1 MSAQK
6 TSKAGVTILVPAR
19 GRPQHLEPLLESIHS
34 TVEADVLFL
43 VSSNDARVIQRLDAL
58 RQTYLLSPPQRVG
71 DYARKINTG
80 YRHCTTPLVFLGA
93 TDLKFHKGWFEA
105 ATAKLT
111 NGIGVVGTND
121 LGNSRTQTSH
131 STHSLVTRE
140 YVEQY
145 GTIDEAGKILHE
157 GYVHEFVDDE
167 LIMTARKR
175 KAYAHASDSFV
186 EHLHPDWGKGEMDA
200 SYRQQKSR
208 MRESIGLYRSR
219 SRLWT

>member
-1 MSAQK
+1 MHDL
-6 TSKAGVTILVPAR
+6 TILVPVR
-19 GRPQHLEPLLESIHS
+19 GRPHHLAPLLGSIHD
-34 TVEADVLFL
+34 TVDTDVLFL
-43 VSSNDARVIQRLDAL
+43 VSSNDAPVIQVLDTL
-58 RQTYLLSPPQRVG
+58 EQQYLVSPPQRVG
-71 DYARKINTG
+71 DYACKINTG

-93 TDLKFHKGWFEA
+93 TDLYFHPGWFER

-121 LGNSRTQTSH
+121 LGNTRTQTGH

-140 YVEQY
+140 YVENY
-145 GTIDEAGKILHE
+145 GTIDEPGKILHE

-167 LIMTARKR
+167 LVMTARKR
-175 KAYAHASDSFV
+175 KAYAHAADAIV
-186 EHLHPDWGKGEMDA
+186 EHLHPDWGKGEMDT

-208 MRESIGLYRSR
+208 MRESVGLYHQR